1 MARALNPANLTY
13 ELQVQRRER
22 IQICMEDGNVPLDR
36 AEEIAD
42 AEIGRMIFSN
52 RILYEVL
59 DEKAK

>member
-22 IQICMEDGNVPLDR
+22 IQICMEDRNVPLDR

-42 AEIGRMIFSN
+42 AEIGREQKQGELWTCVN
-52 RILYEVL
+52 NL
-59 DEKAK
+59 